1 MGRRTS
7 VTFQSAPSTPC
18 LQFELRCCHTEIFFK
33 NSPPPCFDCI
43 SRKTVYDENISWRM
57 ICGPWRFTEH
67 ITLTRA
73 ARWWLCWVVC
83 WLLWGSLLFG
93 RPDIFKVLHTG
104 AYHLP
109 TPGQH
114 IRANRDRVLRSS
126 LTDAKDL
133 EGKLCYASLLLHV
146 TRPWSLPDAAAK
158 MQLMEWILNVKKF
171 VVCRS

>member
-1 MGRRTS
+1 M
-7 VTFQSAPSTPC
+7 
-18 LQFELRCCHTEIFFK
+18 
-33 NSPPPCFDCI
+33 
-43 SRKTVYDENISWRM
+43 
-57 ICGPWRFTEH
+57 
-67 ITLTRA
+67 
-73 ARWWLCWVVC
+73 VC

-133 EGKLCYASLLLHV
+133 KGKHLHKRIMLEKEYPPV
-146 TRPWSLPDAAAK
+146 TSGETYLQKYW
-158 MQLMEWILNVKKF
+158 
-171 VVCRS
+171 

>member
-1 MGRRTS
+1 M
-7 VTFQSAPSTPC
+7 
-18 LQFELRCCHTEIFFK
+18 
-33 NSPPPCFDCI
+33 
-43 SRKTVYDENISWRM
+43 
-57 ICGPWRFTEH
+57 
-67 ITLTRA
+67 
-73 ARWWLCWVVC
+73 VC

-133 EGKLCYASLLLHV
+133 EGKLCYASLLLNV
-146 TRPWSLPDAAAK
+146 TRPCSLPDAAAK
-158 MQLMEWILNVKKF
+158 MQLMEWILNVK
-171 VVCRS
+171 RS

>member
-1 MGRRTS
+1 M
-7 VTFQSAPSTPC
+7 
-18 LQFELRCCHTEIFFK
+18 
-33 NSPPPCFDCI
+33 
-43 SRKTVYDENISWRM
+43 
-57 ICGPWRFTEH
+57 
-67 ITLTRA
+67 
-73 ARWWLCWVVC
+73 VC

-146 TRPWSLPDAAAK
+146 TRPCSLPDAAAK
-158 MQLMEWILNVKKF
+158 MQLMEWILNVKKSVDHRYVQARNGIVIYVIIYVIIYVRDKYIYEQTF
-171 VVCRS
+171 A